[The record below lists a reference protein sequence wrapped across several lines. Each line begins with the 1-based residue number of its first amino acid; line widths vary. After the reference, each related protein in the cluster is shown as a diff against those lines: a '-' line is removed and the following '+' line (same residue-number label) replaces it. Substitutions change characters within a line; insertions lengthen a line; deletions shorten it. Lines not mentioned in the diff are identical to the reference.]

1 MGYLALY
8 RKYRPVD
15 FNSVYGQEEVVT
27 VIKNAIVSG
36 KVSHAYLFCGPRGT
50 GKTTIAKI
58 IARLVNCENLV
69 DGNPCG
75 KCYNCLN
82 YLNSND
88 IVEIDAAS
96 NNGVDEIREL
106 RDKINLVPSN
116 SKYKV
121 YIIDEVHMLTTQAFN
136 ALLKTLEEPPSHVI
150 FILATTEPHK
160 IPLTIASRCQKF
172 RFSKIDDKKIVERLR
187 EISNLED
194 ITIDD
199 DALYEIA
206 RLSDGGMRDAINF
219 LDQLVAYS
227 NDNITID
234 DVYKVNGSV
243 SYEELY
249 TLLDDVKNNNK
260 VKLIEFVDY
269 LDESGKD
276 INKFVEE
283 MLIFLKDVI
292 LYKNANIL
300 SSISTKN
307 DYIKLVSDKYNDKEL
322 KDIVK
327 KYSVFARVNPS
338 HKERI
343 VFALQNSGKIV
354 AMTGDGV
361 NDAPALKNADI
372 GIAMGKGGTDV
383 AKNAADMILTDDDF
397 VTIVDAVRQGR
408 NIYDNIKKAVH
419 FLIATNIGEIV
430 TIFVGLLMGIKSP
443 LLAIQLLWINLV
455 TDSLPAIALGLEK
468 EEENIM
474 NRLPRSP
481 KKSLFADG
489 LWWKIIIEGS
499 MLGMFT
505 LLAFSIGNK
514 LYSIEVGRTMAF
526 LSLGILE
533 LVHSFNIKSE
543 ESIFKTG
550 LLENKYLVGAFLLGT
565 ILQVIVVLIRPL
577 ATIFEVVPLN
587 GIQWLYTILI
597 SFAPLAIIE
606 LQKAVNIVQLERP
619 LLQKKRNCT
628 KMYHE

>member
-187 EISNLED
+187 EISNLEG

-249 TLLDDVKNNNK
+249 TLLDDIKNNNK

-307 DYIKLVSDKYNDKEL
+307 DYIKLVSDKYNDKDLYDLIENLNGVQNSIKISNHSSIIFMISILKYSDLKFGNLEINGEKSSEKIISQEIIEKKDKNISQDRKNISQDRENISREIKDSSISDDQVELRVNNSLALASKNVLEEFKSKWNSLDDYIDDEEFSVVSGLL
-322 KDIVK
+322 KDSNIVVGAS
-327 KYSVFARVNPS
+327 KYVILSCNYPS
-338 HKERI
+338 TASRI
-343 VFALQNSGKIV
+343 NSNLEVTEKLLEKIFNTKVYVV
-354 AMTGDGV
+354 AVD
-361 NDAPALKNADI
+361 NDRWK
-372 GIAMGKGGTDV
+372 
-383 AKNAADMILTDDDF
+383 
-397 VTIVDAVRQGR
+397 
-408 NIYDNIKKAVH
+408 
-419 FLIATNIGEIV
+419 
-430 TIFVGLLMGIKSP
+430 GIKNKYIDD
-443 LLAIQLLWINLV
+443 LKKGIRYNV
-455 TDSLPAIALGLEK
+455 K
-468 EEENIM
+468 EIEN
-474 NRLPRSP
+474 NANNKR
-481 KKSLFADG
+481 KKSSIDDLIDLVG
-489 LWWKIIIEGS
+489 DSIIEY
-499 MLGMFT
+499 
-505 LLAFSIGNK
+505 K
-514 LYSIEVGRTMAF
+514 
-526 LSLGILE
+526 
-533 LVHSFNIKSE
+533 
-543 ESIFKTG
+543 
-550 LLENKYLVGAFLLGT
+550 
-565 ILQVIVVLIRPL
+565 
-577 ATIFEVVPLN
+577 
-587 GIQWLYTILI
+587 
-597 SFAPLAIIE
+597 
-606 LQKAVNIVQLERP
+606 
-619 LLQKKRNCT
+619 
-628 KMYHE
+628 

>member
-307 DYIKLVSDKYNDKEL
+307 DYIKLVSDKYNDKDLYDLIESLNGVQNSIKISNHSSILFMISILKYSDLKFGRVAVNNEKIISREIIKENENISQDRENISQDRENISQDKENISREIKDSSISDDQVEFRVNNSLALASKNVLEEFKSKWNSLDDYIDDEEFSVVSGLL
-322 KDIVK
+322 KDSNIVVGSS
-327 KYSVFARVNPS
+327 KYVILSCNYPS
-338 HKERI
+338 TASRI
-343 VFALQNSGKIV
+343 NSNLEVTEKLLEKIFNTKVYVV
-354 AMTGDGV
+354 AVD
-361 NDAPALKNADI
+361 NDRWK
-372 GIAMGKGGTDV
+372 
-383 AKNAADMILTDDDF
+383 
-397 VTIVDAVRQGR
+397 
-408 NIYDNIKKAVH
+408 
-419 FLIATNIGEIV
+419 
-430 TIFVGLLMGIKSP
+430 GIKNKYIDDLKKGIKYNVKEIENNANNKREKSSIDD
-443 LLAIQLLWINLV
+443 LIDLV
-455 TDSLPAIALGLEK
+455 GDS
-468 EEENIM
+468 
-474 NRLPRSP
+474 
-481 KKSLFADG
+481 
-489 LWWKIIIEGS
+489 IIEY
-499 MLGMFT
+499 
-505 LLAFSIGNK
+505 K
-514 LYSIEVGRTMAF
+514 
-526 LSLGILE
+526 
-533 LVHSFNIKSE
+533 
-543 ESIFKTG
+543 
-550 LLENKYLVGAFLLGT
+550 
-565 ILQVIVVLIRPL
+565 
-577 ATIFEVVPLN
+577 
-587 GIQWLYTILI
+587 
-597 SFAPLAIIE
+597 
-606 LQKAVNIVQLERP
+606 
-619 LLQKKRNCT
+619 
-628 KMYHE
+628 

>member
-27 VIKNAIVSG
+27 VIKNAIISG

-307 DYIKLVSDKYNDKEL
+307 DYIKLVSDKYNDKDLYDLIESL
-322 KDIVK
+322 NGVQSSIKISNHSSIIFMTSIL
-327 KYSVFARVNPS
+327 KYSDLKFGNIMVNNEKS
-338 HKERI
+338 SE
-343 VFALQNSGKIV
+343 KI
-354 AMTGDGV
+354 
-361 NDAPALKNADI
+361 I
-372 GIAMGKGGTDV
+372 SREI
-383 AKNAADMILTDDDF
+383 IE
-397 VTIVDAVRQGR
+397 
-408 NIYDNIKKAVH
+408 KK
-419 FLIATNIGEIV
+419 
-430 TIFVGLLMGIKSP
+430 
-443 LLAIQLLWINLV
+443 
-455 TDSLPAIALGLEK
+455 
-468 EEENIM
+468 EENISQ
-474 NRLPRSP
+474 NNENISREIKDSSISDEQVEIRVNNSLALASKSVLGEFKSKWNSLDNYIDDEEFSVVSGLLKDSNIVVGANKYVILSCNYPSTASRINSNLDVTEKLLERLFGTKVYVVAVDNDRWKGIKNKYIDDL
-481 KKSLFADG
+481 KKGIKYNVKEIENNANNKREKSSIDDLIDLVG
-489 LWWKIIIEGS
+489 DSIIEY
-499 MLGMFT
+499 
-505 LLAFSIGNK
+505 K
-514 LYSIEVGRTMAF
+514 
-526 LSLGILE
+526 
-533 LVHSFNIKSE
+533 
-543 ESIFKTG
+543 
-550 LLENKYLVGAFLLGT
+550 
-565 ILQVIVVLIRPL
+565 
-577 ATIFEVVPLN
+577 
-587 GIQWLYTILI
+587 
-597 SFAPLAIIE
+597 
-606 LQKAVNIVQLERP
+606 
-619 LLQKKRNCT
+619 
-628 KMYHE
+628 

>member
-106 RDKINLVPSN
+106 KDKINLVPSN

-187 EISNLED
+187 KISNLEG

-249 TLLDDVKNNNK
+249 TLLDNIKNNNK

-307 DYIKLVSDKYNDKEL
+307 DYIKLVSDKYNDKDLYDLIENLNGVQSSIKISNHSSIIFMTSILKYSDLKFGNIEINGEKSSEKIISREIIEEKDKNISQNNENISREIKDSSISDEQVELRVNNSLALASKKVLEEFKSKWNSLDDYIDDEEFSVVSGLL
-322 KDIVK
+322 KDSNIVVGASQYVILSCNYPSTASRINSNLEVTEKLLERLFGTKVYAVAVDNDKWKIVK
-327 KYSVFARVNPS
+327 NRYIEDLKKGIKYSV
-338 HKERI
+338 KEMENNDNNKKEKSSI
-343 VFALQNSGKIV
+343 DDLIDLV
-354 AMTGDGV
+354 GD
-361 NDAPALKNADI
+361 
-372 GIAMGKGGTDV
+372 
-383 AKNAADMILTDDDF
+383 
-397 VTIVDAVRQGR
+397 
-408 NIYDNIKKAVH
+408 
-419 FLIATNIGEIV
+419 
-430 TIFVGLLMGIKSP
+430 S
-443 LLAIQLLWINLV
+443 
-455 TDSLPAIALGLEK
+455 
-468 EEENIM
+468 
-474 NRLPRSP
+474 
-481 KKSLFADG
+481 
-489 LWWKIIIEGS
+489 IIEY
-499 MLGMFT
+499 
-505 LLAFSIGNK
+505 K
-514 LYSIEVGRTMAF
+514 
-526 LSLGILE
+526 
-533 LVHSFNIKSE
+533 
-543 ESIFKTG
+543 
-550 LLENKYLVGAFLLGT
+550 
-565 ILQVIVVLIRPL
+565 
-577 ATIFEVVPLN
+577 
-587 GIQWLYTILI
+587 
-597 SFAPLAIIE
+597 
-606 LQKAVNIVQLERP
+606 
-619 LLQKKRNCT
+619 
-628 KMYHE
+628 

>member
-187 EISNLED
+187 EISNLEG

-249 TLLDDVKNNNK
+249 TLLDNIKNNNK

-307 DYIKLVSDKYNDKEL
+307 EYIKLVSDKYNDKDLYDLIENLNGVQSSIKISNHSSIIFMTSILKYSDLKFGNIMVNNEKSSEKIISQEIIEKKKGNISQNNENISREIKDSSISDEQVEIRVNNSLALASKSVLEEFKSKWNSLDDYIDDEEFSVVSGLL
-322 KDIVK
+322 KDSNIVVGASQYVILSCNYPSTASRINSNLEVTEKLLERLFGTKVYAVAVDNDKWKIVK
-327 KYSVFARVNPS
+327 NRYIEDLKKGIKYSV
-338 HKERI
+338 KEMENNDNNKKEKSSI
-343 VFALQNSGKIV
+343 DDLIDLV
-354 AMTGDGV
+354 GD
-361 NDAPALKNADI
+361 
-372 GIAMGKGGTDV
+372 
-383 AKNAADMILTDDDF
+383 
-397 VTIVDAVRQGR
+397 
-408 NIYDNIKKAVH
+408 
-419 FLIATNIGEIV
+419 
-430 TIFVGLLMGIKSP
+430 S
-443 LLAIQLLWINLV
+443 
-455 TDSLPAIALGLEK
+455 
-468 EEENIM
+468 
-474 NRLPRSP
+474 
-481 KKSLFADG
+481 
-489 LWWKIIIEGS
+489 IIEY
-499 MLGMFT
+499 
-505 LLAFSIGNK
+505 K
-514 LYSIEVGRTMAF
+514 
-526 LSLGILE
+526 
-533 LVHSFNIKSE
+533 
-543 ESIFKTG
+543 
-550 LLENKYLVGAFLLGT
+550 
-565 ILQVIVVLIRPL
+565 
-577 ATIFEVVPLN
+577 
-587 GIQWLYTILI
+587 
-597 SFAPLAIIE
+597 
-606 LQKAVNIVQLERP
+606 
-619 LLQKKRNCT
+619 
-628 KMYHE
+628 

>member
-27 VIKNAIVSG
+27 VIKNAIISG

-187 EISNLED
+187 EISNLEG

-227 NDNITID
+227 NDNITIE

-249 TLLDDVKNNNK
+249 TLLDNIKNNNK

-307 DYIKLVSDKYNDKEL
+307 EYIKLVSDKYSDRDLYDLIENLNGVQNSIKISNHSSIIFMTSILKYSDLKFGNIVINNEKSSEKIISREIIEKKDKNISQNNENISREIKDSSISDEQVEIRVNNSLALASKNVLEEFKLKWNSLDDYIDDEEFSVVSGLLKDSNIVVGASQYIILSCNYPSTASRINSNLEVTEKLLERLFGTKVYAVAVDNDK
-322 KDIVK
+322 
-327 KYSVFARVNPS
+327 
-338 HKERI
+338 
-343 VFALQNSGKIV
+343 
-354 AMTGDGV
+354 
-361 NDAPALKNADI
+361 
-372 GIAMGKGGTDV
+372 
-383 AKNAADMILTDDDF
+383 
-397 VTIVDAVRQGR
+397 
-408 NIYDNIKKAVH
+408 
-419 FLIATNIGEIV
+419 
-430 TIFVGLLMGIKSP
+430 
-443 LLAIQLLWINLV
+443 
-455 TDSLPAIALGLEK
+455 
-468 EEENIM
+468 
-474 NRLPRSP
+474 
-481 KKSLFADG
+481 
-489 LWWKIIIEGS
+489 WKII
-499 MLGMFT
+499 
-505 LLAFSIGNK
+505 K
-514 LYSIEVGRTMAF
+514 
-526 LSLGILE
+526 
-533 LVHSFNIKSE
+533 
-543 ESIFKTG
+543 
-550 LLENKYLVGAFLLGT
+550 NKYIDDLKKGIKYNVKEIENNDNNKKEKSSIDDLIDLVGD
-565 ILQVIVVLIRPL
+565 
-577 ATIFEVVPLN
+577 
-587 GIQWLYTILI
+587 
-597 SFAPLAIIE
+597 SIIE
-606 LQKAVNIVQLERP
+606 YK
-619 LLQKKRNCT
+619 
-628 KMYHE
+628 

>member
-187 EISNLED
+187 EISNLEG

-249 TLLDDVKNNNK
+249 TLLDNIKNNNK

-307 DYIKLVSDKYNDKEL
+307 DYIKLVSDKYNDKDL
-322 KDIVK
+322 
-327 KYSVFARVNPS
+327 
-338 HKERI
+338 
-343 VFALQNSGKIV
+343 
-354 AMTGDGV
+354 
-361 NDAPALKNADI
+361 
-372 GIAMGKGGTDV
+372 
-383 AKNAADMILTDDDF
+383 
-397 VTIVDAVRQGR
+397 
-408 NIYDNIKKAVH
+408 YD
-419 FLIATNIGEIV
+419 LI
-430 TIFVGLLMGIKSP
+430 
-443 LLAIQLLWINLV
+443 
-455 TDSLPAIALGLEK
+455 
-468 EEENIM
+468 EN
-474 NRLPRSP
+474 
-481 KKSLFADG
+481 
-489 LWWKIIIEGS
+489 
-499 MLGMFT
+499 
-505 LLAFSIGNK
+505 
-514 LYSIEVGRTMAF
+514 
-526 LSLGILE
+526 
-533 LVHSFNIKSE
+533 
-543 ESIFKTG
+543 
-550 LLENKYLVGAFLLGT
+550 
-565 ILQVIVVLIRPL
+565 
-577 ATIFEVVPLN
+577 LN
-587 GIQWLYTILI
+587 GIQNSIKISNHSSIIFMTSILKYSDLKFGNIEINGEKSSEKII
-597 SFAPLAIIE
+597 SQEIIE
-606 LQKAVNIVQLERP
+606 EKDKNISQNRENISREIKDSSISDYQVELRVNNSLALASKNVLEEFKSKWNSLDDYIDDEEFSVVSGLLKYSNIVVGASQYVILSCNYPSTASRINSNLEVTEK
-619 LLQKKRNCT
+619 LLEKLFGNRVYAVAVDNDKWKIIKNKYIDDLKKGIKYSVKEIENNDNN
-628 KMYHE
+628 KKEKSSIDDLIDLVGDSIIEYK

>member
-27 VIKNAIVSG
+27 VIKNAIISG

-106 RDKINLVPSN
+106 KDKINLVPSN

-187 EISNLED
+187 EISNLEG

-249 TLLDDVKNNNK
+249 TLLDNIKNNNK

-307 DYIKLVSDKYNDKEL
+307 DYIKLVSDKYNDKDLYDLIENLNGVQSSIKISNHSSIIFMTSILKYSDLKFGNIMVNNEKSSEKIISQEIIEKKKGNISQNNENISREIKDSSISDEQVELRVNNSLALASKSVLEEFKSKWNSLDDYIDDEEFSVVSGLL
-322 KDIVK
+322 KDSNIVVGASQYVILSCNYPSTASRINSNLEVTEKLLERLFGTKVYAVAVDNDKWKIVK
-327 KYSVFARVNPS
+327 NRYIEDLKKGIKYSV
-338 HKERI
+338 KEI
-343 VFALQNSGKIV
+343 E
-354 AMTGDGV
+354 
-361 NDAPALKNADI
+361 KNANNKREKSSI
-372 GIAMGKGGTDV
+372 
-383 AKNAADMILTDDDF
+383 DD
-397 VTIVDAVRQGR
+397 
-408 NIYDNIKKAVH
+408 
-419 FLIATNIGEIV
+419 LIDL
-430 TIFVGLLMGIKSP
+430 VG
-443 LLAIQLLWINLV
+443 
-455 TDSLPAIALGLEK
+455 DS
-468 EEENIM
+468 
-474 NRLPRSP
+474 
-481 KKSLFADG
+481 
-489 LWWKIIIEGS
+489 IIEY
-499 MLGMFT
+499 
-505 LLAFSIGNK
+505 K
-514 LYSIEVGRTMAF
+514 
-526 LSLGILE
+526 
-533 LVHSFNIKSE
+533 
-543 ESIFKTG
+543 
-550 LLENKYLVGAFLLGT
+550 
-565 ILQVIVVLIRPL
+565 
-577 ATIFEVVPLN
+577 
-587 GIQWLYTILI
+587 
-597 SFAPLAIIE
+597 
-606 LQKAVNIVQLERP
+606 
-619 LLQKKRNCT
+619 
-628 KMYHE
+628 